1 MNWCSPIMWHD
12 NVSLPRDLY
21 DKICSI
27 VSDKLVGTRTVHVS
41 NNDTGKL
48 YYTTYG
54 EDGSDWPADVIEQV
68 SEFYEQLFVSKM
80 MFQLGMLN
88 RSEWKFNYW
97 IQGSNCNTIGH
108 KPHTHFSGNEI
119 ISWCHIIKAPIP
131 DEPCFHFFR
140 NTPEGTI
147 DGEGYRTVFGTVYEK
162 LYPEQKTGDI
172 NAWPAWSM
180 HAVDATSS
188 EENRIVIAGNISLE
202 KMTDGESIMEH
213 KRDGMTVTWNIK
225 ELS

>member
-1 MNWCSPIMWHD
+1 MSWCSPIMWHD

-21 DKICSI
+21 DKICST
-27 VSDKLVGTRTVHVS
+27 VSQKLEGTRTI
-41 NNDTGKL
+41 DTGKV
-48 YYTTYG
+48 YYTSYT
-54 EDGSDWPADVIEQV
+54 EDDSTWSRDILEGLTG
-68 SEFYEQLFVSKM
+68 FYEQLFVSRM
-80 MFQLGMLN
+80 MFQLGMLE

-140 NTPEGTI
+140 NTSKGTI
-147 DGEGYRTVFGTVYEK
+147 DGEGYRTVFGSVYEK

-213 KRDGMTVTWNIK
+213 KRDGKTVTWDIK